1 MPTEILTGNTV
12 AELLDELKVWRGAH
26 KDVVITKQYP
36 PAETR
41 GPDGRVVSVS
51 IRIDFEPST

>member
-12 AELLDELKVWRGAH
+12 AELLEELKVWRGAH
-26 KDVVITKQYP
+26 KDVVVTKQYP

-41 GPDGRVVSVS
+41 APDGKVVSVS
-51 IRIDFEPST
+51 IRIDYEAPT